1 MPGEFEDGMMDRDAA
16 MLRVAGDA
24 VMAIDLRFRRAS
36 FDEQFKMRDERD
48 QAFNAFAAARNRL
61 LMPGL
66 TASDEDI
73 AEVDEL
79 RRQVESAAD
88 TATLIAT
95 AAKIATSL
103 LRLALM

>member
-1 MPGEFEDGMMDRDAA
+1 MPREFEDAAMDRDAA
-16 MLRVAGDA
+16 MLRAAGDA

-36 FDEQFKMRDERD
+36 FDEQFEMRDERD

-66 TASDEDI
+66 TSSDDDI
-73 AEVDEL
+73 AEVDAL

-88 TATLIAT
+88 SATLIAA
-95 AAKIATSL
+95 AAKIASSL
-103 LRLALM
+103 LRLALV